1 MEGIAITDNSG
12 RRILCTHFP
21 SSLRANLAIDAAI
34 ASPTPVTWVPGTWNT
49 QLKAR
54 RASSVDS
61 DGDGEDEEEQPWADS
76 HHQSSRSTSKDGI
89 AVCQVVRGTVRYI
102 APVKADIDPLIPLT
116 FLTELHEV
124 LQNYIAGTVSEA
136 SLKDNFDVVLA
147 LLQEML
153 ANGRPQLS
161 QAPQLRELVD
171 PPSALLAK
179 VALNAANV
187 AGLAVPI
194 QSNANALLVS
204 PLPWR
209 RQGIKYNSNEIYL
222 DMTETLA
229 FTLDP
234 NGKPLSSSVYG
245 ELECRSRLS
254 GMPDLTLSFTDP
266 TVLDEA
272 PAFHS
277 CVRYSKWAKDKVV
290 SFVPPEGTFR
300 LLSFL
305 HTPPRTSPA
314 LSLAL
319 LPFSITSSITLG
331 SSGGSF
337 SLTLTSRA
345 PPSRPL
351 TNLVIRIPLAS
362 GSNGLTAQVTGGALK
377 RDEQGRSVGGGAGRW
392 EVENEGHGRESVQT
406 LVWKIDELVSTDR
419 PAQLNG
425 QYYAG
430 EKSRKPPCFTLSFDS
445 PSAGFSGLRINSLRL
460 GGGEQYNVYKGVK
473 TKGRGEIE
481 VRTTATYTVS
491 IVIQHDRVSSPDSYS
506 LSLSSRLLMPP
517 RKGGTAAGKKAEDDN
532 LSKQSLK
539 AAIWYTV
546 TKICQEEGAG
556 HSLCQLQSL
565 KSPNILD

>member
-1 MEGIAITDNSG
+1 MEGIAITDHSG
-12 RRILCTHFP
+12 RRILSTHFP

-34 ASPTPVTWVPGTWNT
+34 ASSNPVIWVPGTWNT
-49 QLKAR
+49 TTKAH
-54 RASSVDS
+54 AESENETS
-61 DGDGEDEEEQPWADS
+61 DEEEEEQPWKSDEP
-76 HHQSSRSTSKDGI
+76 SSTQARSNSKDGL

-161 QAPQLRELVD
+161 QASQLRELVD

-222 DMTETLA
+222 DMTETLS

-245 ELECRSRLS
+245 DLNCRSRLS

-277 CVRYSKWAKDKVV
+277 CVRYSKWAKDKIV
-290 SFVPPEGTFR
+290 SFVPPDGAFQ

-319 LPFSITSSITLG
+319 LPFSLTSSITLG

-351 TNLVIRIPLAS
+351 TNLIIRIPLAA
-362 GSNGLTAQVTGGALK
+362 GSNGLTATTSGGAYK
-377 RDEQGRSVGGGAGRW
+377 KDEEGRSIGGGAGRW
-392 EVENEGHGRESVQT
+392 EVENDRREGTGGGQT

-419 PAQLNG
+419 PALLTG

-430 EKSRKPPCFTLSFDS
+430 DKARKPPFFTMTFDS
-445 PSAGFSGLRINSLRL
+445 PSSGFSGLRINSLKV
-460 GGGEQYNVYKGVK
+460 GGEMYNVYKGVK
-473 TKGRGEIE
+473 TKGKGEFE
-481 VRTTATYTVS
+481 VRT
-491 IVIQHDRVSSPDSYS
+491 
-506 LSLSSRLLMPP
+506 
-517 RKGGTAAGKKAEDDN
+517 
-532 LSKQSLK
+532 
-539 AAIWYTV
+539 
-546 TKICQEEGAG
+546 
-556 HSLCQLQSL
+556 
-565 KSPNILD
+565 

>member
-1 MEGIAITDNSG
+1 MEGIAITDHSG
-12 RRILCTHFP
+12 RRILSTHFP

-34 ASPTPVTWVPGTWNT
+34 TSSNPVSWVAATWSTRPETRLAG
-49 QLKAR
+49 
-54 RASSVDS
+54 SVDS
-61 DGDGEDEEEQPWADS
+61 DDDDAEDRPWNDP
-76 HHQSSRSTSKDGI
+76 HHPSSATNRDGI
-89 AVCQVVRGTVRYI
+89 AVCQVVRGSVRYI

-187 AGLAVPI
+187 AGLAVPM

-222 DMTETLA
+222 DLTETLS

-245 ELECRSRLS
+245 ELECRARLS
-254 GMPDLTLSFTDP
+254 GMPDLTLSFTDS

-290 SFVPPEGTFR
+290 SFVPPDGTFR

-319 LPFSITSSITLG
+319 LPFSLQSSITLG
-331 SSGGSF
+331 SSGGTF
-337 SLTLTSRA
+337 SITLTSRA

-351 TNLVIRIPLAS
+351 TNLVVRIPLAA
-362 GSNGLTAQVTGGALK
+362 GSNGLTAQASGGAFK
-377 RDEQGRSVGGGAGRW
+377 RDDEGRSVGGGAGRW
-392 EVENEGHGRESVQT
+392 EVENDGREPGHAGATKQT
-406 LVWKIDELVSTDR
+406 LVWRIDELNSTDR
-419 PAQLNG
+419 PAQLVG
-425 QYYAG
+425 QYFAS
-430 EKSRKPPCFTLSFDS
+430 ENARKPPCFTMAFDS
-445 PSAGFSGLRINSLRL
+445 PAAGFSGLRINSLKL
-460 GGGEQYNVYKGVK
+460 GGGEVYNVYKGVK
-473 TKGRGEIE
+473 TIGRGKVE
-481 VRTTATYTVS
+481 VRT
-491 IVIQHDRVSSPDSYS
+491 
-506 LSLSSRLLMPP
+506 
-517 RKGGTAAGKKAEDDN
+517 
-532 LSKQSLK
+532 
-539 AAIWYTV
+539 
-546 TKICQEEGAG
+546 
-556 HSLCQLQSL
+556 
-565 KSPNILD
+565 

>member
-1 MEGIAITDNSG
+1 MEGIAITDLSG
-12 RRILCTHFP
+12 RRILSTHFP
-21 SSLRANLAIDAAI
+21 SSLRANLAIDAAV
-34 ASPTPVTWVPGTWNT
+34 SSSTPVTWIPGTWNN
-49 QLKAR
+49 QLR
-54 RASSVDS
+54 SQRGGSIDS
-61 DGDGEDEEEQPWADS
+61 DEEEDEEEERDGWNES
-76 HHQSSRSTSKDGI
+76 HQNRSTGSKDGI
-89 AVCQVVRGTVRYI
+89 AVCQVIRGSIRYI
-102 APVKADIDPLIPLT
+102 SPVKSDIDPLIPLT

-124 LQNYIAGTVSEA
+124 LQNYIAGTVSEP

-161 QAPQLRELVD
+161 QAAQLRELVD

-194 QSNANALLVS
+194 QSTANALLLS

-222 DMTETLA
+222 DLTETLR

-234 NGKPLSSSVYG
+234 SGKPLSSSVYG

-277 CVRYSKWAKDKVV
+277 CVRYSKWSKDKIV
-290 SFVPPEGTFR
+290 SFVPPDGSFR

-305 HTPPRTSPA
+305 HTPPRTSPV

-319 LPFSITSSITLG
+319 LPFSLTSSVTLG

-351 TNLVIRIPLAS
+351 TNLIIRIPLAQ
-362 GSNGLTAQVTGGALK
+362 GANGLTAQVSGGAFK
-377 RDEQGRSVGGGAGRW
+377 RDDQGRSIGGGAGRW
-392 EVENEGHGRESVQT
+392 EVENEGLETGVGGAAGSKT
-406 LVWKIDELVSTDR
+406 CLVWKIESLCSTDR
-419 PAQLNG
+419 PAQLTG
-425 QYYAG
+425 QYYAS
-430 EKSRKPPCFTLSFDS
+430 EKSRKPPCFTMSFDS
-445 PSAGFSGLRINSLRL
+445 PNTGFSGLNINSLRL
-460 GGGEQYNVYKGVK
+460 GGGEVYNLYKGVK

-481 VRTTATYTVS
+481 IRT
-491 IVIQHDRVSSPDSYS
+491 
-506 LSLSSRLLMPP
+506 
-517 RKGGTAAGKKAEDDN
+517 
-532 LSKQSLK
+532 
-539 AAIWYTV
+539 
-546 TKICQEEGAG
+546 
-556 HSLCQLQSL
+556 
-565 KSPNILD
+565 